1 MNEEELEKG
10 IATLE
15 ILKAQITNLQKQIE
29 ALEVSIQEHIRARET
44 LENYLKMENDE
55 ILVPVGAGVL
65 ISAKVEK
72 KKGLITIGNELYTE
86 LSIEKII
93 DKLKERQKD
102 LENLQ
107 IKLSTDIKKLQENY
121 AILSAKVEQDYAKYI
136 EERRNVQNP

>member
-29 ALEVSIQEHIRARET
+29 SLQISIQEHARARET
-44 LENYLKMENDE
+44 LENYVKMENDE

-65 ISAKVEK
+65 ISAKVDT
-72 KKGLITIGNELYTE
+72 KKGLVTIGNELYTE
-86 LSIEKII
+86 LPIEKII
-93 DKLKERQKD
+93 EKLKERQRD

-107 IKLSTDIKKLQENY
+107 IKLNTDIRKLQENY
-121 AILSAKVEQDYAKYI
+121 AVLSAKVEQDYAKYL
-136 EERRNVQNP
+136 EERRNVQGP

>member
-1 MNEEELEKG
+1 MNDEELEKG

-29 ALEVSIQEHIRARET
+29 ALEVSVQEHIRARET
-44 LENYLKMENDE
+44 LENYIKMDNDE

-86 LSIEKII
+86 LPLEKII
-93 DKLKERQKD
+93 EKLKERQKD

-107 IKLSTDIKKLQENY
+107 IKLTTDIKKLQENY
-121 AILSAKVEQDYAKYI
+121 ALLSAKVEQDYAKYI

>member
-29 ALEVSIQEHIRARET
+29 ALEVSVQEHIRARET
-44 LENYLKMENDE
+44 LENYIKMDNDE

-86 LSIEKII
+86 LPLEKII
-93 DKLKERQKD
+93 EKLKERQKD

-107 IKLSTDIKKLQENY
+107 IKLTTDIKKLQENY
-121 AILSAKVEQDYAKYI
+121 ALLSAKVEQDYAKYI